1 VGEKSGFNMSER
13 RNAPNNSSRLF
24 SVPPWFKGF
33 SRFRPQLL
41 QVRNNGRVRPF
52 HRPNELAANDAS
64 SIDDVGLRPA
74 PGAVSVATLL
84 RLIVHGDQV
93 YIVIANKSFVSLGI
107 VIGGHGQH
115 RHIITQIV
123 LHLDKRGKLFD
134 ARSAPTSPEIQYNDF
149 ALVVMERNGSR
160 GVGDGKVRR
169 RAADQ
174 FGAGTA
180 VTATKRKKNCNEHDS
195 RDSDG

>member
-1 VGEKSGFNMSER
+1 MRLVFKLPDLAITRLPNLLRALRREEPLGF
-13 RNAPNNSSRLF
+13 
-24 SVPPWFKGF
+24 G
-33 SRFRPQLL
+33 PQLV
-41 QVRNNGRVRPF
+41 QIRHDRWICPF
-52 HRPNELAANDAS
+52 HRPDEFAANNSFA
-64 SIDDVGLRPA
+64 IDDISLRPA